1 MRLCQSHD
9 QSCEFG
15 MLTQVKSGYIM
26 LFFNFLCMRLSRSD
40 DPGHRFRGTTW
51 VVFYTL
57 FLIDFFFNQFA
68 FHEIILVL

>member
-26 LFFNFLCMRLSRSD
+26 LFFNFLSMRLSRSD
-40 DPGHRFRGTTW
+40 DPNHRFRGTTL
-51 VVFYTL
+51 VVFY
-57 FLIDFFFNQFA
+57 IFF
-68 FHEIILVL
+68 